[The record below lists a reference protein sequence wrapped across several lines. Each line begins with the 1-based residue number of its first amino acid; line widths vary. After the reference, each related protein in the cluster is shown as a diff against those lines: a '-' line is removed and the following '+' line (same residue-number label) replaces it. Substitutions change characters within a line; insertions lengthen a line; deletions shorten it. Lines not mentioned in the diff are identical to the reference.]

1 VIFIFLLI
9 IRIVVVE
16 FASVLIVDFELSK
29 LLDLTRGEVDLN
41 AFPIHCILLLVDKM
55 LFALG

>member
-9 IRIVVVE
+9 ITIVVE

-29 LLDLTRGEVDLN
+29 LLDLTRGEVDLH
-41 AFPIHCILLLVDKM
+41 AFHIHSTLLLVDKM

>member
-9 IRIVVVE
+9 ITIVVE

-29 LLDLTRGEVDLN
+29 MLDLTRGEVDLHP
-41 AFPIHCILLLVDKM
+41 FHIHCTLLLVDEM
-55 LFALG
+55 LCALG